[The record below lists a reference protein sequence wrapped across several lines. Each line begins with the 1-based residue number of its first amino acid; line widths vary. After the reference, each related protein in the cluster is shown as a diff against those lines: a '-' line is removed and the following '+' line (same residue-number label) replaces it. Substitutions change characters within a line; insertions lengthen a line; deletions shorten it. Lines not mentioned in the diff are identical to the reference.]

1 LIRMAAGEIAR
12 ELKTI
17 CSFMPKPMSNR
28 TGSGMHM
35 HLSMAPKDGKGNL
48 FSDESDRN
56 KLGLSKLAYHFLGGL
71 LLHGPALAALCA
83 PTVNSYKRLVVGR
96 SLSGATWAP
105 AYISYGDN
113 NRTSM
118 VRVPTGRLE
127 LRLSDS
133 SCNPYLATA
142 AVIAAGIDGIDRE
155 IDPGPPHNFNH
166 YTTPAEELAQMGI
179 GVLPQSLHESIE
191 ALEHDRLFANTL
203 GAEFIAEFIAIKR
216 MEWVE
221 YQRHVSD
228 WEVDRYLQYF

>member
-1 LIRMAAGEIAR
+1 
-12 ELKTI
+12 
-17 CSFMPKPMSNR
+17 
-28 TGSGMHM
+28 M
-35 HLSMAPKDGKGNL
+35 HLSIAPTNGNDNL
-48 FSDESDRN
+48 FCDKSDRN
-56 KLGLSKLAYHFLGGL
+56 KLGLSRLAYWFLGGL
-71 LLHGPALAALCA
+71 LKHGPALAALCA

-118 VRVPTGRLE
+118 VRVPFGRLE

-142 AVIAAGIDGIDRE
+142 AVIAAGLDGIDRE
-155 IDPGPPHNFNH
+155 IDPGAPHNFNH
-166 YTTPAEELAQMGI
+166 YTVSAEELTRMGI
-179 GVLPQSLHESIE
+179 NVLPQTLHESVE
-191 ALEHDRLFANTL
+191 ALERDVLFANTL
-203 GAEFIAEFIAIKR
+203 GAEFIGEFIAIKR